1 LNLSRKAA
9 FLPNAGRGCLVL
21 RHIRLLILDLDY
33 VVFDCA
39 LVKVQALRQSLISL
53 AEAIPESTRLPDAS
67 DVEEAFR
74 SHGFRWPQFMEIGL
88 SEERL
93 GDLQQAYGIHESRLI
108 HSGIGKIFPGIG
120 EFISACKQENLEVA
134 LGADASR
141 EYLISVTETHNLDR
155 HFDIMFCTEEFGIG
169 GTQEMLGDIM
179 YQAEVNPS
187 EVVVLGTRP
196 QFFQAAHDLDILTIG
211 CGWGIRLHEGLA
223 EADLQPVSL
232 AQLSLAI
239 EKADDLASRYS
250 N

>member
-1 LNLSRKAA
+1 
-9 FLPNAGRGCLVL
+9 VL

-53 AEAIPESTRLPDAS
+53 AETIPQSARLPDAA

-74 SHGFRWPQFMEIGL
+74 NYGFRWPQFVEIGL
-88 SEERL
+88 DEERL
-93 GDLQQAYGIHESRLI
+93 SHLQQAYGIHESRLI
-108 HSGIGKIFPGIG
+108 QSGAGKMFPGIE
-120 EFISACKQENLEVA
+120 EFIAGCRHENLEIA
-134 LGADASR
+134 LGAEASR
-141 EYLISVTETHNLDR
+141 EYLISVTERHDLDR
-155 HFDIMFCTEEFGIG
+155 YFEIMFCTEEFGIG

-196 QFFQAAHDLDILTIG
+196 QFFQAAHNLDILTIG
-211 CGWGIRLHEGLA
+211 CGWGIRRHDGLA

-232 AQLSLAI
+232 AQLTPAI
-239 EKADDLASRYS
+239 QKADYFASQYS

>member
-1 LNLSRKAA
+1 
-9 FLPNAGRGCLVL
+9 VL

-53 AEAIPESTRLPDAS
+53 AEAIPQSARLPDAT

-74 SHGFRWPQFMEIGL
+74 GHGFRWPQFVEIGL
-88 SEERL
+88 NEERL

-108 HSGIGKIFPGIG
+108 QSGVGKMFPGI
-120 EFISACKQENLEVA
+120 EDVIASCREENLEIA
-134 LGADASR
+134 LGAEASR
-141 EYLISVTETHNLDR
+141 EYLISVTERHNLDSY
-155 HFDIMFCTEEFGIG
+155 FEIMFCTEEFGIG
-169 GTQEMLGDIM
+169 STQEMLGDIM

-196 QFFQAAHDLDILTIG
+196 QFFQAAHNLDVLTIG
-211 CGWGIRLHEGLA
+211 CGWGIRRHDGLA
-223 EADLQPVSL
+223 EADLQPVGL
-232 AQLSLAI
+232 AQLPPAI
-239 EKADDLASRYS
+239 QRADYLASQYS